1 MGCVSSK
8 SDEGAGAGAGET
20 VPLDPSAKDD
30 TQKQLDARLPFA
42 NYREFF
48 TLKNYWKAVGR
59 REKECAKAL
68 LYKFIMDN
76 PTYGERY
83 KKLKSLNMADRE
95 QVMASTGF
103 EKLSLEYLQL
113 FDDVIN
119 SVEASPSD
127 ASHAC
132 STLKDIGKQHKQY
145 CSGMDSSVFQS
156 MEEPF
161 MKMVEMVL
169 DDRYNDKSETLFRK
183 FFQFCL
189 KYLVEGF
196 NS

>member
-8 SDEGAGAGAGET
+8 SDDGAGAAESM
-20 VPLDPSAKDD
+20 PLDPAKDD

-48 TLKNYWKAVGR
+48 TLKNYWKAAGR
-59 REKECAKAL
+59 REKECAKGL

-83 KKLKSLNMADRE
+83 KKLKSLNMADKE
-95 QVMASTGF
+95 AVMASTGF

-127 ASHAC
+127 ATHAC
-132 STLKDIGKQHKQY
+132 NTLKDIGKQHKQH
-145 CSGMDSSVFQS
+145 CSGMDSAVFQS

-169 DDRYNDKSETLFRK
+169 DDRYNDKSEMLFRK